1 MTCGDLA
8 RADGVERI
16 SQFLLEGR
24 NTRGGDMK
32 KKSFLIMVL
41 VAGMLTAPRLKAQS
55 GIDQALDTAKIL
67 SGTFLGSTPG
77 NELRLDFR
85 PVQTSAEH
93 PSDLFLSVSGK
104 YLGEPVKRQGVLR
117 FDTQGKSV
125 YVGYVPHFDPTVTST
140 SAEAV
145 RFTDVEANAAC
156 GFTLA
161 RRGDGYAGETSG
173 ATCAFALRSGI
184 GKWSVELEP
193 ASIRLRDVKTG
204 ETLRFRQEGK

>member
-1 MTCGDLA
+1 
-8 RADGVERI
+8 
-16 SQFLLEGR
+16 
-24 NTRGGDMK
+24 MK
-32 KKSFLIMVL
+32 KKSFLT
-41 VAGMLTAPRLKAQS
+41 VAFLAGTLAVSHLMAQS

-67 SGTFLGSTPG
+67 SGTFIGSTPG

-93 PSDLFLSVSGK
+93 PSDLFVTVTGK
-104 YLGEPVKRQGVLR
+104 YLGETVKRQGVLR
-117 FDTQGKSV
+117 FETQGKSV

-140 SAEAV
+140 SADAV

-173 ATCAFALRSGI
+173 ATCAFAIRSGI
-184 GKWSVELEP
+184 GKWSVELKP
-193 ASIRLRDVKTG
+193 GSLRFRDVKTG

>member
-1 MTCGDLA
+1 
-8 RADGVERI
+8 
-16 SQFLLEGR
+16 
-24 NTRGGDMK
+24 MK
-32 KKSFLIMVL
+32 KKSLLIGIF
-41 VAGMLTAPRLKAQS
+41 VAGSLGASLLMAQS

-67 SGTFLGSTPG
+67 SGTFFGSTPG

-85 PVQTSAEH
+85 PVQTGPEH
-93 PSDLFLSVSGK
+93 PTDLFVDVSGK
-104 YLGEPVKRQGVLR
+104 YLGETIKRQGVLR
-117 FDTQGKSV
+117 FETQGKSV
-125 YVGYVPHFDPTVTST
+125 YVGYVPHFDPTITST
-140 SAEAV
+140 SADAV
-145 RFTDVEANAAC
+145 RFTDIEANSAC